1 MSEEHKVTDITSV
14 SVSAKVMAE
23 LLGVGT
29 RQVRNLA
36 EEGILLRSSHGKYM
50 LCESVKNYILT
61 LKVAK
66 VGEGKIQTMPD
77 NLNLD
82 EEKAKH
88 EHLKCCITE
97 IKLKLISGKVHRSED
112 VQRVVTDMLV
122 RLRSKLAAL
131 PAKTAGKLA
140 GKPREEILEL
150 LKGEISG
157 ALQELSDYSPADYY
171 SDEHI
176 DVEENDIFKILEVD
190 GHGEES

>member
-1 MSEEHKVTDITSV
+1 MAEDYKVTDIASV
-14 SVSAKVMAE
+14 AVSAKVMAE

-29 RQVRNLA
+29 RQIRNLA
-36 EEGILLRSSHGKYM
+36 EEGILMRSAHGKYL
-50 LCESVKNYILT
+50 LCESVKNYIIT
-61 LKVAK
+61 LKLSKA
-66 VGEGKIQTMPD
+66 GEKIQTMPD

-122 RLRSKLAAL
+122 RLRSKLVAL
-131 PAKTAGKLA
+131 PAKMAGKLA
-140 GKPREEILEL
+140 GRTREEIQEL
-150 LKGEISG
+150 LKNEISG
-157 ALQELSDYSPADYY
+157 ALQELSDYNPADYY

-176 DVEENDIFKILEVD
+176 DIEENNVFSILEEGKD
-190 GHGEES
+190 GEED